1 MLKKRLKDLDKWL
14 ESNYKSENE
23 YLLKLKKKEEK
34 WRSKYTEEL
43 KEYIFIPTQDD
54 LKKYVKKGG
63 YIRYVNLKGELK
75 WGGILLKKYKFN
87 NINMM
92 HICNSSSKTFNV
104 SFEKNYIFYKKHTTQ
119 ADKTR
124 KLFLSY
130 LDKF

>member
-1 MLKKRLKDLDKWL
+1 MLKKRLKDIDKWL

-34 WRSKYTEEL
+34 WRTKYTEEL

-75 WGGILLKKYKFN
+75 WGGIFVNLVQGKRTIKINLQNKTYKRWLISWN
-87 NINMM
+87 
-92 HICNSSSKTFNV
+92 
-104 SFEKNYIFYKKHTTQ
+104 KNYIFYRPHRTSN
-119 ADKTR
+119 DKLR
-124 KLFLSY
+124 ELFVSIAGI
-130 LDKF
+130 

>member
-1 MLKKRLKDLDKWL
+1 MLKKRLKDIDKWL

-23 YLLKLKKKEEK
+23 HLIKLKKKEEK

-75 WGGILLKKYKFN
+75 WGGIFVNLVQGKRTIKINLQNKTYKRWLISWN
-87 NINMM
+87 
-92 HICNSSSKTFNV
+92 
-104 SFEKNYIFYKKHTTQ
+104 KNYIFYRPHRTSN
-119 ADKTR
+119 DKLR
-124 KLFLSY
+124 ELFVSIAGI
-130 LDKF
+130 

>member
-75 WGGILLKKYKFN
+75 WGGIFVNLVQGKRTIKLNLQNKTYKRWLISWN
-87 NINMM
+87 
-92 HICNSSSKTFNV
+92 
-104 SFEKNYIFYKKHTTQ
+104 KNYIFYRPHRTSN
-119 ADKTR
+119 DKLR
-124 KLFLSY
+124 ELFVSIAGI
-130 LDKF
+130 

>member
-1 MLKKRLKDLDKWL
+1 MLKKRLKDIDKWL

-34 WRSKYTEEL
+34 WRTKYTEEL

-75 WGGILLKKYKFN
+75 WGGFFVNLVQGKRTIKINLQNKTYKRWLISWN
-87 NINMM
+87 
-92 HICNSSSKTFNV
+92 
-104 SFEKNYIFYKKHTTQ
+104 KNYIFYRPHRTSN
-119 ADKTR
+119 DKLR
-124 KLFLSY
+124 ELFVSIAGI
-130 LDKF
+130 

>member
-1 MLKKRLKDLDKWL
+1 MLKKRLKDIDKWL

-23 YLLKLKKKEEK
+23 HLMKLKKKEEK

-75 WGGILLKKYKFN
+75 WGGIFVNLVQGKRTIKINLQNKTYKRWLISWN
-87 NINMM
+87 
-92 HICNSSSKTFNV
+92 
-104 SFEKNYIFYKKHTTQ
+104 KNYIFYRPHRTSN
-119 ADKTR
+119 DKLR
-124 KLFLSY
+124 ELFVSIAGI
-130 LDKF
+130 